1 MANERKSGGWLKSLL
16 IKEDESQPQGRKTDV
31 HPQTTKVFNLS
42 SPTGTPIPQYQVMP
56 TDSVDTETPDQ
67 VYLDHLYKFMED
79 QNIPG
84 PDYFEFANTLHEMSR
99 MAGAIPE
106 QNLFQLAFVSLKT
119 QGITPEILIQT
130 AQKYVMLFEKHKQEF
145 ENVLSQEIQKS
156 VNIKT
161 QEIQSL
167 EQANKQAEVKMAELQ
182 QQIQMLQQQMVNNA
196 QKVAENNMFIQGES
210 LKLNVKK
217 AKFEKAYSIVVDKV
231 NDNIQKIQ
239 NYIK

>member
-1 MANERKSGGWLKSLL
+1 MTNEKKGGWLKSILV
-16 IKEDESQPQGRKTDV
+16 KEEESVENKQPVGNVNYTFSMPRQMSQPSN
-31 HPQTTKVFNLS
+31 QTIGLN
-42 SPTGTPIPQYQVMP
+42 
-56 TDSVDTETPDQ
+56 TETPDQ
-67 VYLDHLYKFMED
+67 AYLDHLYKFMED

-106 QNLFQLAFVSLKT
+106 QSLFQLAFVSLKT

-130 AQKYVMLFEKHKQEF
+130 AQKYVVLFEKHKQEF

-156 VNIKT
+156 VNVKT
-161 QEIQSL
+161 QECQSL

-182 QQIQMLQQQMVNNA
+182 QQIQSLQQQMIINA
-196 QKVAENNMFIQGES
+196 KKVAENNDFIQSEGQ
-210 LKLNVKK
+210 KLNIKK
-217 AKFEKAYSIVVDKV
+217 SKFEKAYSIVVDKV
-231 NDNIQKIQ
+231 NGDIQKIQ